1 MEGLVLIWAIL
12 AMNEFRDRKTCRYSQ
27 SVLRYYQFLRILH
40 DAESAERQIAK
51 AWFPLVR

>member
-12 AMNEFRDRKTCRYSQ
+12 PMNEFRDRKTCRYSQ